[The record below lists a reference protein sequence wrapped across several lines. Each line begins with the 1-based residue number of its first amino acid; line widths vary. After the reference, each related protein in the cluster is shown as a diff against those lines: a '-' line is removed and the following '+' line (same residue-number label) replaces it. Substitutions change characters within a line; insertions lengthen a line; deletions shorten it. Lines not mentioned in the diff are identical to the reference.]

1 MTGSD
6 DRAGRAVADHPFLA
20 QMPAALRSSMTQL
33 FEFATYGFG
42 EELVREGEPAD
53 AFYLLVSGTVR
64 VLARGAGDEGEVTLN
79 RLTAGD
85 TFGERGLLEGSPRS
99 ATVRASR
106 PVQALRVRREQF
118 EALVAQHPALQQDLE
133 RHIARQRSRDV
144 LRLSSPLGDLP
155 ADALESLIEALEPV
169 SVARGEVVVREGEP
183 SNAMYIVREGRLRA
197 FRQDGDG
204 RHGVGYLRRGDL
216 FGERGVLRSEP
227 RSRTIEA
234 ASDAE
239 LLRLPRAA
247 FDRLSR
253 DAPAFRARI
262 EALVERQEY
271 RTVARVPL
279 DFAEEIVASE
289 GAEVEPAD
297 TVPARPAAPAV
308 GAGQPSRRLPR
319 RMPTVW
325 QADEMDCGAAC
336 VAIVARAYG
345 RRVSLAHVRARVH
358 TSVDGTS
365 LAGIVDGARSIG
377 LEARPVKASKGRLDE
392 LPMPAIVHFEGNH
405 WIVLHEV
412 GPRSVK
418 VVDPARGAIRL
429 PRAKFEE
436 DWSGYAALLDYGP
449 GLEHAPEAP
458 RGTGWLVDF
467 VRPHR
472 RTLII
477 GILLALVAA
486 ALQMVLPITI
496 QQIVDRVLVKRDH
509 DLLVPILGGLV
520 GVILAMTGA
529 TLVQRYLLS
538 RAAVEMDRVS
548 LDTITARLLA
558 LPMGYFGARRTGDIQ
573 RRLAGV
579 RQLREMAI
587 HSGVAALT
595 ALATLVATLAVMFVF
610 DWLLALVYLAT
621 APGYLALMRF
631 SRRRL
636 RPLFDGL
643 EEAFGR
649 YHSFQ
654 IDAIKGI
661 ESVKVTGAEDAFRGH
676 MLGQFNKL
684 AQRLFRADFTIMSYE
699 AAIQLASFASLALF
713 ILAGSLRVIDGAMSV
728 GEFVSF
734 SSLVLLANGPIV
746 LLLSSW
752 DELQVGSVL
761 ISRLSDV
768 VEQEP
773 EQGSDRSRL
782 RAVPSL
788 SGAVHL
794 QDVTFSYPGPASAP
808 VLDGI
813 TLDVPPGTQVALVGR
828 SGSGK
833 TTLVRLLAGLVEPTR
848 GAVLFDGVDM
858 RTLAYRDLRR
868 QLGFVLQDSY
878 LFDDTIA
885 RNIAFGADE
894 MDPER
899 VERAAK
905 VANAHDFI
913 VRLPLGYA
921 TKVGESGLALSG
933 GQRQRIAIARALYE
947 EPPILIFDEATSAL
961 DTESERAVQTN
972 LAELFEG
979 RTSFVIAHRL
989 STIRDADMIV
999 VLERGRVAEKGTH
1012 EELMKREGIY
1022 YYLVSQQLAM

>member
-1 MTGSD
+1 
-6 DRAGRAVADHPFLA
+6 
-20 QMPAALRSSMTQL
+20 MPAPVRSSMTQM
-33 FEFATYGFG
+33 FEFVSYRFG

-53 AFYLLVSGTVR
+53 AFYLLVSGRAR
-64 VLARGAGDEGEVTLN
+64 VLARGQGGEGEITLN
-79 RLTAGD
+79 RLNAGD
-85 TFGERGLLEGSPRS
+85 TFGERGLLEGSPRT
-99 ATVRASR
+99 ATVRASGA
-106 PVQALRVRREQF
+106 VQALRVRREQF

-133 RHIARQRSRDV
+133 LHVARQRSRDV
-144 LRLSSPLGDLP
+144 LRLSSPLRDLP
-155 ADALESLIEALEPV
+155 PQTLEAVIAALEPLT
-169 SVARGEVVVREGEP
+169 ARRGEVVVREGEA
-183 SNAMYIVREGRLRA
+183 SNAMFIVREGRFRA
-197 FRQDGDG
+197 YRQVADG
-204 RHGVGYLRRGDL
+204 RADVTYLRRGDV
-216 FGERGVLRSEP
+216 FGERGVLLSEP
-227 RSRTIEA
+227 RTQTIEA

-247 FDRLSR
+247 FDRLSTE
-253 DAPAFRARI
+253 APEFRALIESIVERNAFRA
-262 EALVERQEY
+262 
-271 RTVARVPL
+271 VARVPL
-279 DFAEEIVASE
+279 DFSEEIVASD
-289 GAEVEPAD
+289 AFPV
-297 TVPARPAAPAV
+297 APAQTPEPV
-308 GAGQPSRRLPR
+308 PDVAQAKDTDHKPLRRI
-319 RMPTVW
+319 PTVW

-336 VAIVARAYG
+336 VAMVARAYG
-345 RRVSLAHVRARVH
+345 RKVGLAHVRARVH

-365 LAGIVDGARSIG
+365 LAGIVDGARAIG
-377 LEARPVKASKGRLDE
+377 LRARPIKASKGRLDE
-392 LPMPAIVHFEGNH
+392 LPMPAIVHVEGNH
-405 WIVLHEV
+405 WIVLQEV
-412 GPRSVK
+412 SPRAVK
-418 VVDPARGAIRL
+418 AVDPARGAVRL

-436 DWSGYAALLDYGP
+436 DWSGYAALMAYGP
-449 GLEHAPEAP
+449 GLEHAPQAP
-458 RGTGWLVDF
+458 PGHGWLVDL

-472 RTLII
+472 RRLLV
-477 GILLALVAA
+477 GILLALLAA
-486 ALQMVLPITI
+486 GLQMVLPITI
-496 QQIVDRVLVKRDH
+496 QQIVDQVFEHARH
-509 DLLVPILGGLV
+509 HLLLPILGGLAAV
-520 GVILAMTGA
+520 VLAMTGA

-538 RAAVEMDRVS
+538 EVAVELDRES
-548 LDTITARLLA
+548 LDSITSRLLD
-558 LPMGYFGARRTGDIQ
+558 LPMSYFGARRTGDIQ

-587 HSGVAALT
+587 HSGVGALT
-595 ALATLVATLAVMFVF
+595 ALATLLATLAVMFVF

-621 APGYLALMRF
+621 APGYLALMRY

-661 ESVKVTGAEDAFRGH
+661 ESVKVSGAEEVFRGH

-684 AQRLFRADFTIMSYE
+684 AQRLFHADFTIMSYE
-699 AAIQLASFASLALF
+699 AAIQLASFTSLALF
-713 ILAGSLRVIDGAMSV
+713 VLAGSLRVIDHAMTV

-752 DELQVGSVL
+752 DELQIGSVL

-773 EQGSDRSRL
+773 EQGADRAGL

-788 SGAVHL
+788 SGAVRL
-794 QDVTFSYPGPASAP
+794 ADVAFAYPGPAQKP

-813 TLDVPPGTQVALVGR
+813 TLDIPPGTRVALVGR

-833 TTLVRLLAGLVEPTR
+833 TTLVRLLAGLLEPTR
-848 GAVLFDGVDM
+848 GAVLYDGVDM

-894 MDPER
+894 LDPVR
-899 VERAAK
+899 VERAAR

-913 VRLPLGYA
+913 VRLPLGYE

-947 EPPILIFDEATSAL
+947 EPPILVFDEATSAL
-961 DTESERAVQTN
+961 DTDSERAVQTN
-972 LAELFEG
+972 LTELFEG